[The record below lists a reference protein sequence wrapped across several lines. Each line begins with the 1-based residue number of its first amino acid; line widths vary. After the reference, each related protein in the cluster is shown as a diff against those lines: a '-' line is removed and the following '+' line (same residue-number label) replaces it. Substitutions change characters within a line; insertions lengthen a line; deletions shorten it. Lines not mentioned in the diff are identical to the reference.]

1 MKFPFDPKFDRL
13 WSMAVPRMFALY
25 VLHIY
30 RRAMRRVREFGLRC
44 VLGHAGDGLHVWGRV
59 RIDYPSRVYLGNNC
73 ALNEGVLILARD
85 DICIGNGVIL
95 SANVMVISASLDYAH
110 SPPPYGRASAPV
122 LIGDYVWVGAG
133 AKILPGVRIGA
144 GAVIGAGAIVTR
156 DVPEN
161 VVAVGAPARVIR
173 QLPPYA
179 ERAEQV
185 ILAA

>member
-1 MKFPFDPKFDRL
+1 
-13 WSMAVPRMFALY
+13 MAVPRVFALY
-25 VLHIY
+25 VLHAY
-30 RRAMRRVREFGLRC
+30 RRAVRRAREFGLRC
-44 VLGHAGDGLHVWGRV
+44 VLGQVGANLHVWGRV
-59 RIDYPSRVYLGNNC
+59 RIDYPGRVYLGDNC

-85 DICIGNGVIL
+85 DIRIGNGVIL

-122 LIGDYVWVGAG
+122 HIHDYVWVGAG
-133 AKILPGVRIGA
+133 AKIMPGVKIGE
-144 GAVIGAGAIVTR
+144 GAVIGAGAVVTR
-156 DVPEN
+156 NVPAN
-161 VVAVGAPARVIR
+161 AVAVGAPARVIR